1 VSAHPSGLATARQDT
16 PPPEPGE
23 RRPVTQPRLG
33 AVGTARF
40 VWRQLTSM
48 RTALFLLL
56 LLAVAA
62 VPGSVLPQRGVDAGA
77 VTAYLQDHPSSGPW
91 LDRLGGFDVYASP
104 WFSAIY
110 LLLFVSLVGCVLP
123 RTRLHLRSLQSAPPR
138 APRRLDRLP
147 AHESIVLDV
156 GPDRALEEAR
166 QVLRGR
172 RYRVAVADGAVS
184 AERGYL
190 RETGNLLFH
199 GALLVLLVA
208 VAAGHLLGW
217 RGDVIVPVGAP
228 AFSNAVA
235 SYDTLDTGPW
245 VDPEKLSPFSV
256 HVDSMSVQF
265 EAAQASAR
273 GAPRDFR
280 ASVTSRETPDAVPR
294 SGTISV
300 NHPLH
305 VGGAKVFLLGNGYAP
320 VITVRDSTGHVV
332 YSDATPF
339 LPQDGTYRSV
349 GVVKA
354 PGAQPQQIGLQGI
367 FLPTA
372 QIDANGMRSL
382 FPDALSPAM
391 ALTAYVGDLGLA
403 SSRPQSVYTLDVDGM
418 RQLRSADGSPYRV
431 LLRPGQTAQ
440 LPAGTGSVTFERV
453 QRYAGLSVRHD
464 PASGWALGSSIAAIL
479 GLSLSLFVPRRRVF
493 VRVRRHG
500 DGSRTV
506 VDVGAL
512 ARGEDG
518 HLDGEV
524 RAVVAALRDRQP
536 PPDGPGAAPPSR
548 RAGDVPAGGH
558 GLEPGRLDTDPKGA

>member
-1 VSAHPSGLATARQDT
+1 
-16 PPPEPGE
+16 
-23 RRPVTQPRLG
+23 
-33 AVGTARF
+33 
-40 VWRQLTSM
+40 M

-62 VPGSVLPQRGVDAGA
+62 VPGSVLPQRGVDPNA
-77 VTAYLQDHPSSGPW
+77 VTAYLADHPSSGPW
-91 LDRLGGFDVYASP
+91 IDRLGGFDVYASP

-110 LLLFVSLVGCVLP
+110 LLLFISLVGCVLP
-123 RTRLHLRSLQSAPPR
+123 RTRLHLRSLRSAPPR

-147 AHESIVLDV
+147 AHAVVELDV
-156 GPDRALEEAR
+156 EEDRALEIAR

-172 RYRVAVADGAVS
+172 RYRVAAGDQAVS

-190 RETGNLLFH
+190 RESGNLLFH
-199 GALLVLLVA
+199 VALLVLLVA

-228 AFSNAVA
+228 PFSNAVA

-256 HVDSMSVQF
+256 QVDSMSVTF
-265 EAAQASAR
+265 ETTQASQR

-280 ASVTSRETPDAVPR
+280 ATVTSRDTPDAEPR
-294 SGTISV
+294 TSTISV

-320 VITVRDSTGHVV
+320 VLTVRDGTGEVV

-339 LPQDGTYRSV
+339 LPQDGSYRSV

-354 PGAQPQQIGLQGI
+354 PGAQPAQIGLQGI

-372 QIDANGMRSL
+372 QIDPDGMRSL
-382 FPDALSPAM
+382 FPDALNPAL
-391 ALTAYVGDLGLA
+391 ALTAYVGDLGLS

-418 RQLRSADGSPYRV
+418 RQLRSPDGSPYRA
-431 LLRPGQTAQ
+431 LLRPGQTVQ
-440 LPAGTGSVTFERV
+440 LPDGAGSVTFERV
-453 QRYAGLSVRHD
+453 VRYAGLSVRHD

-493 VRVRRHG
+493 VRVRRG
-500 DGSRTV
+500 TADTAGSRTV

-518 HLDGEV
+518 HLDDEV
-524 RAVVAALRDRQP
+524 RAVLAALQAYD
-536 PPDGPGAAPPSR
+536 PGQ
-548 RAGDVPAGGH
+548 
-558 GLEPGRLDTDPKGA
+558 LTTDPKGT

>member
-1 VSAHPSGLATARQDT
+1 VSTSTGQ
-16 PPPEPGE
+16 GE
-23 RRPVTQPRLG
+23 APASEDVRRPPVQPRLG

-62 VPGSVLPQRGVDAGA
+62 VPGSVLPQRGVDANA
-77 VTAYLQDHPSSGPW
+77 VTAYLQEHPSSGPW
-91 LDRLGGFDVYASP
+91 IDRLGGFDVYSSP
-104 WFSAIY
+104 WFSSIY
-110 LLLFVSLVGCVLP
+110 LLLFVSLIGCVVP
-123 RTRLHLRSLQSAPPR
+123 RTRLHLRSMRSAPPR
-138 APRRLDRLP
+138 APRRLERLP
-147 AHESIVLDV
+147 AHDRFELDDDPSAVLES
-156 GPDRALEEAR
+156 AR
-166 QVLRGR
+166 QVLRRR
-172 RYRVAVADGAVS
+172 RYRVVVTDDAVS

-199 GALLVLLVA
+199 VALLVLLAA

-228 AFSNAVA
+228 PFSNAVGA
-235 SYDTLDTGPW
+235 YDTLDTGPW
-245 VDPEKLSPFSV
+245 VDPEKLHPFSV
-256 HVDSMSVQF
+256 HIDSMRVTF
-265 EAAQASAR
+265 ETAQASQR

-280 ASVTSRETPDAVPR
+280 AMVTSRDHPDAAPR
-294 SGTISV
+294 QGTISV

-320 VITVRDSTGHVV
+320 VITVRDSTGQVV

-372 QIDANGMRSL
+372 QIDAQGMRSL
-382 FPDALSPAM
+382 FPDALNPVI
-391 ALTAYVGDLGLA
+391 ALTAYIGDLGLS

-418 RQLRSADGSPYRV
+418 RQLTSADGSPYRV

-440 LPAGTGSVTFERV
+440 LPDGAGSVTFDRV
-453 QRYAGLSVRHD
+453 QRYAGLSIRHD
-464 PASGWALGSSIAAIL
+464 PASGWALGSSLVAIL
-479 GLSLSLFVPRRRVF
+479 GLALSLFVPRRRVF
-493 VRVRRHG
+493 VRVRPA
-500 DGSRTV
+500 DSVDVSRTV

-512 ARGEDG
+512 ARGEDER
-518 HLDGEV
+518 LDGEV
-524 RAVVAALRDRQP
+524 RAVVAALGGESSADRQ
-536 PPDGPGAAPPSR
+536 R
-548 RAGDVPAGGH
+548 QH
-558 GLEPGRLDTDPKGA
+558 GNDLKGA

>member
-1 VSAHPSGLATARQDT
+1 VSTQPSGLAPERQGTA
-16 PPPEPGE
+16 PAEPGP

-33 AVGTARF
+33 ALGTARF

-62 VPGSVLPQRGVDAGA
+62 VPGSVLPQRGVDANA
-77 VTAYLQDHPSSGPW
+77 VTAYLADHPSSGPW
-91 LDRLGGFDVYASP
+91 IDRLGGFDVYSSP

-110 LLLFVSLVGCVLP
+110 LLLFISLIGCVLP
-123 RTRLHLRSLQSAPPR
+123 RTRLHLRSLSSAPPR
-138 APRRLDRLP
+138 APRRLERLP
-147 AHESIVLDV
+147 AHDVVMLDV
-156 GPDRALEEAR
+156 DPDRALEIAR

-172 RYRVAVADGAVS
+172 RYRVAVTDDAVS

-190 RETGNLLFH
+190 RESGNLLFH
-199 GALLVLLVA
+199 VALLVLLVA

-217 RGDVIVPVGAP
+217 RGDVIVPVGSS
-228 AFSNAVA
+228 FSNAVA
-235 SYDTLDTGPW
+235 SFDTLDTGPW

-256 HVDSMSVQF
+256 HVDSMSVKF
-265 EAAQASAR
+265 ETAQASQR

-280 ASVTSRETPDAVPR
+280 ASVTSRDTPDATPR
-294 SGTISV
+294 PGTISV

-320 VITVRDSTGHVV
+320 VLTVRDGSGEVV

-372 QIDANGMRSL
+372 QIDPDGMRSL
-382 FPDALSPAM
+382 FPDALNPAL
-391 ALTAYVGDLGLA
+391 ALTAYVGDLGLG

-418 RQLRSADGSPYRV
+418 RQLRSSDGSPYRA
-431 LLRPGQTAQ
+431 LLRPGQTIQ
-440 LPAGTGSVTFERV
+440 LPDGAGSVTFERV

-493 VRVRRHG
+493 VRVRRG
-500 DGSRTV
+500 GGPVGSDGSRTV

-518 HLDGEV
+518 HLDDEV
-524 RAVVAALRDRQP
+524 RAVLAAVQAYPRGQ
-536 PPDGPGAAPPSR
+536 
-548 RAGDVPAGGH
+548 
-558 GLEPGRLDTDPKGA
+558 LETDPKGA

>member
-1 VSAHPSGLATARQDT
+1 VSTHPSGLAAERQGT
-16 PPPEPGE
+16 PPPEPGP
-23 RRPVTQPRLG
+23 RRPATQPRLG
-33 AVGTARF
+33 ALGTARF

-62 VPGSVLPQRGVDAGA
+62 VPGSVLPQRGVDANA
-77 VTAYLQDHPSSGPW
+77 VTAYLADHPGSGPW
-91 LDRLGGFDVYASP
+91 IDRLGGFDVYSSP

-110 LLLFVSLVGCVLP
+110 LLLFISLIGCVLP
-123 RTRLHLRSLQSAPPR
+123 RTRLHLRSLRSAPPR

-147 AHESIVLDV
+147 AHDVADLDLEE
-156 GPDRALEEAR
+156 DQALEVAR
-166 QVLRGR
+166 QVLRRR

-190 RETGNLLFH
+190 RESGNLLFH
-199 GALLVLLVA
+199 VALLVLLVA

-217 RGDVIVPVGAP
+217 RGDVIVPVGTS
-228 AFSNAVA
+228 FSNAVA

-265 EAAQASAR
+265 ETSQASQR

-280 ASVTSRETPDAVPR
+280 ATVTSRDTPDSPARP
-294 SGTISV
+294 GTISV

-320 VITVRDSTGHVV
+320 VLTVRDAKGEVV

-372 QIDANGMRSL
+372 QIDPDGMRSL
-382 FPDALSPAM
+382 FPDALNPAL
-391 ALTAYVGDLGLA
+391 ALTAYVGDLGLS

-418 RQLRSADGSPYRV
+418 RQLRSPDGSPYRA
-431 LLRPGQTAQ
+431 LLRPGQTVQ
-440 LPAGTGSVTFERV
+440 LPDGAGSVTFERV

-493 VRVRRHG
+493 VRVRRG
-500 DGSRTV
+500 SADADGSRTV

-518 HLDGEV
+518 HLDDEV
-524 RAVVAALRDRQP
+524 RAVLADMQAYPRGQ
-536 PPDGPGAAPPSR
+536 
-548 RAGDVPAGGH
+548 
-558 GLEPGRLDTDPKGA
+558 LETDPKGA

>member
-1 VSAHPSGLATARQDT
+1 VSTHPSGLATGRQDS
-16 PPPEPGE
+16 PSAEPGP
-23 RRPVTQPRLG
+23 RRPVAQPRLG
-33 AVGTARF
+33 LVGTARF

-62 VPGSVLPQRGVDAGA
+62 VPGSVLPQRGVDANA
-77 VTAYLQDHPSSGPW
+77 VTAYLADHPSSGPW
-91 LDRLGGFDVYASP
+91 LDRLGGFDVYSSP

-110 LLLFVSLVGCVLP
+110 LLLFISLIGCVLP
-123 RTRLHLRSLQSAPPR
+123 RTRLHVRSLRSAPPR
-138 APRRLDRLP
+138 APSRLDRLP
-147 AHESIVLDV
+147 AHGSTTLDV
-156 GPDRALEEAR
+156 DTGRALESAR
-166 QVLRGR
+166 AVLRRR
-172 RYRVAVADGAVS
+172 RYRVVVAGDAVS

-199 GALLVLLVA
+199 VALLVLLVA

-228 AFSNAVA
+228 PFSNAVA

-265 EAAQASAR
+265 ETSQAAQR

-280 ASVTSRETPDAVPR
+280 AAVTSRDTPDAEPR
-294 SGTISV
+294 RGTISV

-320 VITVRDSTGHVV
+320 VLTVRDSKGDVV

-372 QIDANGMRSL
+372 QIDADGMRSV
-382 FPDALSPAM
+382 FPDALSPAL
-391 ALTAYVGDLGLA
+391 ALTAYVGDLGLS

-440 LPAGTGSVTFERV
+440 LPDGTGSVTFERV

-493 VRVRRHG
+493 VRVRPDSSG
-500 DGSRTV
+500 AGGSRTV
-506 VDVGAL
+506 VDVGGL

-518 HLDGEV
+518 RLDDEV
-524 RAVVAALRDRQP
+524 RAVVAALRACH
-536 PPDGPGAAPPSR
+536 PGSP
-548 RAGDVPAGGH
+548 
-558 GLEPGRLDTDPKGA
+558 ETDA

>member
-1 VSAHPSGLATARQDT
+1 MSTHPSGLAAQRQGT
-16 PPPEPGE
+16 PPTEPDP
-23 RRPVTQPRLG
+23 RRPFAQPRLG
-33 AVGTARF
+33 ALGTARF

-77 VTAYLQDHPSSGPW
+77 VTAYLADHPSSGPW
-91 LDRLGGFDVYASP
+91 LDRLGGFDVYSSA

-110 LLLFVSLVGCVLP
+110 LLLFVSLIGCVLP
-123 RTRLHLRSLQSAPPR
+123 RTRLHLRSLRSAPPR
-138 APRRLDRLP
+138 APRRLERLP
-147 AHESIVLDV
+147 AHDVAALDV
-156 GPDRALEEAR
+156 DPDRALEIAR

-172 RYRVAVADGAVS
+172 RYRVAVTDQAVS

-190 RETGNLLFH
+190 RESGNLLFH
-199 GALLVLLVA
+199 VALLVLLVA

-217 RGDVIVPVGAP
+217 RGDVIVPVGSS
-228 AFSNAVA
+228 FSNAVA
-235 SYDTLDTGPW
+235 SFDTLDTGPW

-256 HVDSMSVQF
+256 HVDSMSVKF
-265 EAAQASAR
+265 ETAQASQR

-280 ASVTSRETPDAVPR
+280 ASVTSRDTPDASLR
-294 SGTISV
+294 RGTISV

-320 VITVRDSTGHVV
+320 VLTVRDGSGQVV

-372 QIDANGMRSL
+372 QIDPDGMRSL
-382 FPDALSPAM
+382 FPDALNPAL
-391 ALTAYVGDLGLA
+391 ALTAYVGDLGLG

-418 RQLRSADGSPYRV
+418 RQLRSPDGSPYRA

-440 LPAGTGSVTFERV
+440 LPDGAGSVTFERV

-493 VRVRRHG
+493 VRVRPDA

-518 HLDGEV
+518 HLDDEV
-524 RAVVAALRDRQP
+524 RAVLA
-536 PPDGPGAAPPSR
+536 
-548 RAGDVPAGGH
+548 DVQAYPRGQ
-558 GLEPGRLDTDPKGA
+558 LETDPKGA

>member
-1 VSAHPSGLATARQDT
+1 VA
-16 PPPEPGE
+16 
-23 RRPVTQPRLG
+23 QPKLG

-62 VPGSVLPQRGVDAGA
+62 VPGSVLPQRGVNADA
-77 VTAYLQDHPSSGPW
+77 VTGYLLDHPSSGPW
-91 LDRLGGFDVYASP
+91 IDRLGGFDVYSSP

-110 LLLFVSLVGCVLP
+110 LLLFVSLIGCVLP
-123 RTRLHLRSLQSAPPR
+123 RTRLHLRSLRSAPPR
-138 APRRLDRLP
+138 APRRLERLP
-147 AHESIVLDV
+147 AHGSVELDV
-156 GPDRALEEAR
+156 DPAQALESAR
-166 QVLRGR
+166 RVLRAR
-172 RYRVAVADGAVS
+172 RYRVAVTDDAVS

-199 GALLVLLVA
+199 VALLVLLVA

-217 RGDVIVPVGAP
+217 RGDVIVPVGTT
-228 AFSNAVA
+228 FSNSVA
-235 SYDTLDTGPW
+235 SFDTLDTGPW
-245 VDPEKLSPFSV
+245 VDPEKLHPFSV
-256 HVDSMSVQF
+256 HVDSMSVTF
-265 EAAQASAR
+265 ETAQASER

-280 ASVTSRETPDAVPR
+280 ARVTSRSDPDAAPR
-294 SGTISV
+294 SSTISV

-320 VITVRDSTGHVV
+320 VLTVRDSTGQVV

-339 LPQDGTYRSV
+339 LPQDGSYRSV

-382 FPDALSPAM
+382 FPDALNPAL

-418 RQLRSADGSPYRV
+418 KQLRSADGTPYRV
-431 LLRPGQTAQ
+431 LLTPGQTAQ
-440 LPAGTGSVTFERV
+440 LPDGAGSVTFDRV

-479 GLSLSLFVPRRRVF
+479 GLALSLFVPRRRVF
-493 VRVRRHG
+493 VRVRTSA
-500 DGSRTV
+500 DASRTV
-506 VDVGAL
+506 MDVGAL

-518 HLDGEV
+518 RLAEEV
-524 RAVVAALRDRQP
+524 RAVLAALGGDQPADDP
-536 PPDGPGAAPPSR
+536 PPAPPAVDGPA
-548 RAGDVPAGGH
+548 DPA
-558 GLEPGRLDTDPKGA
+558 EPGQRQTDPKGAR

>member
-1 VSAHPSGLATARQDT
+1 VSTHPSGLARERQGT
-16 PPPEPGE
+16 PPPEPGP
-23 RRPVTQPRLG
+23 RRPVAQPRLG
-33 AVGTARF
+33 VLGTARF

-62 VPGSVLPQRGVDAGA
+62 VPGSVLPQRGVDANA
-77 VTAYLQDHPSSGPW
+77 VTAYLADHPGSGPW
-91 LDRLGGFDVYASP
+91 IDRLGGFDVYSSP

-123 RTRLHLRSLQSAPPR
+123 RTRLHVRALRSAPPR
-138 APRRLDRLP
+138 APRRLERLP
-147 AHESIVLDV
+147 AHDMVLLDV
-156 GPDRALEEAR
+156 DPDRALEIAR
-166 QVLRGR
+166 QVLRRR
-172 RYRVAVADGAVS
+172 RYRVAVSDQAVS

-190 RETGNLLFH
+190 RESGNLLFH
-199 GALLVLLVA
+199 VALLVLLVA

-228 AFSNAVA
+228 PFSNAVA

-256 HVDSMSVQF
+256 HVDSMSVKF
-265 EAAQASAR
+265 ETAQASQR

-280 ASVTSRETPDAVPR
+280 ASVTSRDTPDAAPR
-294 SGTISV
+294 PGTISV

-320 VITVRDSTGHVV
+320 VLTVRDGSGQVV

-372 QIDANGMRSL
+372 QIDPDGMRSL
-382 FPDALSPAM
+382 FPDALNPAL
-391 ALTAYVGDLGLA
+391 AFTAYVGDLGLG

-418 RQLRSADGSPYRV
+418 RQLRSPDGSPYRA

-440 LPAGTGSVTFERV
+440 LPDGTGSVTFERV

-493 VRVRRHG
+493 VRVSRTE
-500 DGSRTV
+500 DASRTV

-518 HLDGEV
+518 HLDDEV
-524 RAVVAALRDRQP
+524 RAVLAAVQAYPRGQ
-536 PPDGPGAAPPSR
+536 
-548 RAGDVPAGGH
+548 
-558 GLEPGRLDTDPKGA
+558 LETDPKGA

>member
-1 VSAHPSGLATARQDT
+1 
-16 PPPEPGE
+16 
-23 RRPVTQPRLG
+23 
-33 AVGTARF
+33 
-40 VWRQLTSM
+40 M

-77 VTAYLQDHPSSGPW
+77 VTAYLLDHPSSGPW
-91 LDRLGGFDVYASP
+91 LDRLGGFDVYSSP

-123 RTRLHLRSLQSAPPR
+123 RTRLHLRSLRSAPPR

-147 AHESIVLDV
+147 AHSSIVLDV
-156 GPDRALEEAR
+156 GPDRALDDAR

-199 GALLVLLVA
+199 VALLVLLVA

-217 RGDVIVPVGAP
+217 RGDVIVPVGTS
-228 AFSNAVA
+228 FSNAVA

-245 VDPEKLSPFSV
+245 VDPEKLSPFSL

-265 EAAQASAR
+265 EATQASAR

-280 ASVTSRETPDAVPR
+280 AAVTSRQTLQAAPR
-294 SGTISV
+294 PGTISV

-320 VITVRDSTGHVV
+320 VITVRDSRGDVV

-372 QIDANGMRSL
+372 QIDADGMRSL
-382 FPDALSPAM
+382 FPDALNPAM

-440 LPAGTGSVTFERV
+440 LPDGTGSVTFERV

-493 VRVRRHG
+493 VRVRRDA

-524 RAVVAALRDRQP
+524 RAVAAALRDRQP
-536 PPDGPGAAPPSR
+536 PADGHGAAPPGTQ
-548 RAGDVPAGGH
+548 AGDEPAGEQGPR
-558 GLEPGRLDTDPKGA
+558 PGRLDTDPKGA